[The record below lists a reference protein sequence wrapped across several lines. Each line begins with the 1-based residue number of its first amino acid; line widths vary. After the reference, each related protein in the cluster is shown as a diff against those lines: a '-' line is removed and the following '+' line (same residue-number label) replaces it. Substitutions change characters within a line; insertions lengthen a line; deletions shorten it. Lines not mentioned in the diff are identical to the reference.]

1 MNNEL
6 LRNYIPDFLLQMLDK
21 QYGKDIK
28 EEILKGYFSKRY
40 VTFRVNRIKTNIDKV
55 EKVLIENNIEFEK
68 VSWFKDAF
76 IIKDR
81 LEEDIQRLDVYRNG
95 EIYLQSLS
103 SMLPPIILEPNEG
116 EDILDMT
123 AAPGGKTTQISS
135 MTENKANITA
145 CEKNKIRVEK
155 LKYNIEMQGANRV
168 FIMIKDAKNIEDF
181 FSFDKILLDAPCSG
195 SGTLNAN
202 DSNIEKYF
210 SKELI
215 DKSSKI
221 QLSLLRKATKIIKP
235 GKEIVYSTC
244 SILDLENEKVI
255 NNILKEEKLEIV
267 PIEFDELEKI
277 PMLNTNIP
285 GTICIKPT
293 EMYEGFFVAK
303 LRKKK

>member
-6 LRNYIPDFLLQMLDK
+6 SRNYIPDFLLQMLDK

-81 LEEDIQRLDVYRNG
+81 LEEDIRRLDVYRNG
-95 EIYLQSLS
+95 QIYLQSLS

-145 CEKNKIRVEK
+145 CEKNKIRAEK

-202 DSNIEKYF
+202 DNNIEKYF
-210 SKELI
+210 SRELI

-221 QLSLLRKATKIIKP
+221 QLSLLKKAIKIIKP

-244 SILDLENEKVI
+244 SILDIENENVI
-255 NNILKEEKLEIV
+255 NKVLKEGNLEIV
-267 PIEFDELEKI
+267 PIEFDGLEKI

>member
-145 CEKNKIRVEK
+145 CEKNKIRAEK

-244 SILDLENEKVI
+244 SILDVENEKVI

-267 PIEFDELEKI
+267 PIESDGLEKI

>member
-145 CEKNKIRVEK
+145 CEKNKIRAEK

-168 FIMIKDAKNIEDF
+168 FIMIKDARNIEDF
-181 FSFDKILLDAPCSG
+181 FSFDKILLDVPCSG

-244 SILDLENEKVI
+244 SILDVENEKVI

>member
-81 LEEDIQRLDVYRNG
+81 LEEDIRRLDVYRNG

-145 CEKNKIRVEK
+145 CEKNKIRAEK
-155 LKYNIEMQGANRV
+155 LKYNVEMQGANRV

-221 QLSLLRKATKIIKP
+221 QFSLLKKATKIIKT

-244 SILDLENEKVI
+244 SILDIENENVI
-255 NNILKEEKLEIV
+255 NEVLKEGNLEIV
-267 PIEFDELEKI
+267 PIQFDGLEKI

>member
-6 LRNYIPDFLLQMLDK
+6 SRNYIPDFLLQMLDK

-81 LEEDIQRLDVYRNG
+81 LEEDIRRLDVYRNG
-95 EIYLQSLS
+95 QIYLQSLS

-145 CEKNKIRVEK
+145 CEKNKIRAEK
-155 LKYNIEMQGANRV
+155 LKYNVEMQGANRV

-202 DSNIEKYF
+202 DNNIEKYF
-210 SKELI
+210 SRELI

-221 QLSLLRKATKIIKP
+221 QLSLLKKAIKIIKP

-244 SILDLENEKVI
+244 SILDIENENVI
-255 NNILKEEKLEIV
+255 NKVLKEGNLEIV
-267 PIEFDELEKI
+267 PIEFDGLEKI

>member
-145 CEKNKIRVEK
+145 CEKNKIRAEK

-168 FIMIKDAKNIEDF
+168 FIMIKDARNIEDF

-244 SILDLENEKVI
+244 SILDVENEKVI